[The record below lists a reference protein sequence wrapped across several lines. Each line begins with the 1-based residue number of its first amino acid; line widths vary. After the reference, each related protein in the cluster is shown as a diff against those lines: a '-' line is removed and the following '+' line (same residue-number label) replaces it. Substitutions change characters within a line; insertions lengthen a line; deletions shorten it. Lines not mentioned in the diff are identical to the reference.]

1 MSRFQ
6 IVCWVRFISV
16 LSQCA
21 RNIEHTVPDEGAD
34 DDLLGGAR
42 HHLPPSGAEQAQ
54 GAPG

>member
-54 GAPG
+54 GAPA